1 MESPKTPEE
10 LIGLLEKI
18 QKDAQAV
25 DFFKKIFQQDPVAS
39 ENRFLNETM
48 QNLQQRMASSEQR
61 CELMQRLNENLA
73 EDYGFALDELDALKR
88 TVIDSHSL
96 VVQPSLPSAK
106 AKTVAT
112 TEASQEEDE
121 LVIPAFL
128 RVMQAEQT
136 LVDNFVYEDQDA
148 NHLVTTQQ
156 LYRVTSGATKLMQD
170 ESDEIEAENE
180 NSIPQESSI
189 AGNVS
194 F

>member
-96 VVQPSLPSAK
+96 VVQPSLLSAK

>member
-96 VVQPSLPSAK
+96 VVQPSLLSAK

-136 LVDNFVYEDQDA
+136 LADNFVYEDQDA

-170 ESDEIEAENE
+170 ESDEVEAENE